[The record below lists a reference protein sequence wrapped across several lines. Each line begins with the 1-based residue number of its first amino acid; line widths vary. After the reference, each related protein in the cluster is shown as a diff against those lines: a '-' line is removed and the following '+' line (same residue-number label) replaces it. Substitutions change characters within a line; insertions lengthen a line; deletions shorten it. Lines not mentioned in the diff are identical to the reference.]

1 MKMKPLHY
9 YFVGSGSWYLAYGV
23 QGVVFAWLVT
33 IILNETP
40 DKVGIAQ
47 MAYLLPGTF
56 LILIGGSLADHFGGR
71 RLALLGQS
79 FAALTAAGLALT
91 LALTELTYT
100 VFLLFAVAMGCAQ
113 AIVTPARDGLLTLV
127 AEGKI
132 QRRVIQAS
140 MIQFGIQT
148 IGFLISS
155 LADTVGAMLMLSFQ
169 SFVLSMG
176 ALAYYFLDVPQQ
188 TPPRTRPHLISHLLE
203 SFVDGYKSVRKSPPM
218 RTVVLQN
225 CAMGILF
232 MGSFIVTLPLLIREV
247 YNGSSMELSWINT
260 VNSLG
265 LLVTITLLLRLGD
278 IRLQGRALILSQG
291 IGALVLAS
299 ASLNFGFSILV
310 ASLFCWGLCGGLAMT
325 MSRTIMQEQSPE
337 DQRGRMMAF
346 YGFSFMGSGP
356 IGALFCGYLVSWF
369 GASSALAIAALLM
382 FTVVVL
388 VYWKSSLWDLH
399 R

>member
-1 MKMKPLHY
+1 LKPLHY

-100 VFLLFAVAMGCAQ
+100 VFIFFAVAMGCAQ
-113 AIVTPARDGLLTLV
+113 AIITPARDGLLTLV
-127 AEGKI
+127 ADGKI

-169 SFVLSMG
+169 SFVLSIG
-176 ALAYYFLDVPQQ
+176 ALAYYFLEVPQQ
-188 TPPRTRPHLISHLLE
+188 AQAKTKLHLIPQLLA
-203 SFVDGYKSVRKSPPM
+203 SVVDGYKSVRKSPSM
-218 RTVVLQN
+218 RVVVLQN

-247 YNGSSMELSWINT
+247 YNGSSTELSWINT
-260 VNSLG
+260 VNSFG
-265 LLVTITLLLRLGD
+265 LLVAIVLLLKLGG
-278 IRLQGRALILSQG
+278 IKLQGRALILSQG
-291 IGALVLAS
+291 IGSLVLVI
-299 ASLNFGFSILV
+299 ASLNFGFSMLV
-310 ASLFCWGLCGGLAMT
+310 VTLFCWGLCGGVAMT
-325 MSRTIMQEQSPE
+325 MSRTIMQEQAPT
-337 DQRGRMMAF
+337 DQRARMMAF

-356 IGALFCGYLVSWF
+356 IGAVFCGYLVSWF
-369 GASSALAIAALLM
+369 GASSALGIAASLM
-382 FTVVVL
+382 FLVVAL

>member
-1 MKMKPLHY
+1 MKPLHY
-9 YFVGSGSWYLAYGV
+9 YFVGSGSWYLAYGI

-33 IILNETP
+33 IILNESP

-79 FAALTAAGLALT
+79 FAAITAAGLALT
-91 LALTELTYT
+91 LALTELSYSL
-100 VFLLFAVAMGCAQ
+100 FLFFAVAMGCAQ

-127 AEGKI
+127 AEGRI
-132 QRRVIQAS
+132 QRRVMQAS

-169 SFVLSMG
+169 SFVLSIG

-188 TPPRTRPHLISHLLE
+188 TPSRTQLHLVSQLFDSIR
-203 SFVDGYKSVRKSPPM
+203 DGYRSVRNSPAM
-218 RTVVLQN
+218 QTVVLQN

-260 VNSLG
+260 VNSFG
-265 LLVTITLLLRLGD
+265 LLVTIVLLFKFGD
-278 IRLQGRALILSQG
+278 VKLQGRALIISQG
-291 IGALVLAS
+291 FGALVLAC
-299 ASLNFGFSILV
+299 ASLNFGFSILIV
-310 ASLFCWGLCGGLAMT
+310 NLFCWGLCGGVAMT
-325 MSRTIMQEQSPE
+325 MSRTIMQEHSPE

-356 IGALFCGYLVSWF
+356 IGAVLCGYLVTWF
-369 GASSALAIAALLM
+369 GASMALAIAASLM
-382 FTVVVL
+382 FLVVIL